1 MVENI
6 NTLVIILVK
15 NEEEGDDVEQ
25 GIGKIDYR
33 LFNINRF
40 FS

>member
-15 NEEEGDDVEQ
+15 NEEEGDDVETDGWRWLRYHQ
-25 GIGKIDYR
+25 IKHYG
-33 LFNINRF
+33 
-40 FS
+40 